1 MASINLE
8 FITEDMVLLVKGHI
22 IQKNKDGTIKYI
34 SESNIEIPLDKIL
47 KSIK

>member
-8 FITEDMVLLVKGHI
+8 FITEDIVVLVKGHI

-34 SESNIEIPLDKIL
+34 EKSDIEILLNKIL
-47 KSIK
+47 KSIE